1 MLLLNVPLSQDA
13 GAQYE
18 FTINNSVINIPCH
31 PYYTK
36 DRVAFVTSTKT
47 VNGVKSRVDF
57 TLENNGIAVAEN
69 LTSIAQLS
77 KGSVSTYGYYL
88 NISSIGQNNSTTS
101 TLDVSLKLTQ
111 SDSGKTITVTIS
123 QEKYRPYDRVW
134 IDFSETPQTLNLKGL
149 YIGSYSFDEWKNL
162 GYKTYDY
169 VLYRDT
175 NYEKLAIFNF
185 AGIIDT
191 SGSNTYFY
199 INIHG
204 TTGYDPSTTNVV
216 RISTAGSSQGYI
228 NFYMESSSGIKNVE
242 PDGVILTSTN
252 GVRYLVT
259 SKIDTTLIGN

>member
-88 NISSIGQNNSTTS
+88 NISSIGQ
-101 TLDVSLKLTQ
+101 K
-111 SDSGKTITVTIS
+111 
-123 QEKYRPYDRVW
+123 
-134 IDFSETPQTLNLKGL
+134 
-149 YIGSYSFDEWKNL
+149 
-162 GYKTYDY
+162 
-169 VLYRDT
+169 
-175 NYEKLAIFNF
+175 
-185 AGIIDT
+185 
-191 SGSNTYFY
+191 
-199 INIHG
+199 
-204 TTGYDPSTTNVV
+204 
-216 RISTAGSSQGYI
+216 
-228 NFYMESSSGIKNVE
+228 
-242 PDGVILTSTN
+242 IL
-252 GVRYLVT
+252 LHQH
-259 SKIDTTLIGN
+259 